1 MNQESMKF
9 YSGAEMYNYLI
20 NNGDLYNP
28 NLEIY
33 VFLYN
38 DAEALCIYRITP
50 EEAEKLDRE
59 SRETGEYWSAFL
71 GAGGQILDIPET
83 GGILPSIEFCEK
95 NHKADGWVDTKAYN
109 AGEKSESI
117 SQPALLKIKIPNGYL
132 MVEKKG
138 AEEDYPGVFIS
149 FSEDGKSSD
158 LNQMIACVEYDSVE
172 KEIKTET
179 YSKDFDEP
187 NHIICYEDGRDL
199 M

>member
-1 MNQESMKF
+1 MNQKGMKF

-28 NLEIY
+28 NLGIY

-50 EEAEKLDRE
+50 EEAEKLGEE
-59 SRETGEYWSAFL
+59 SRKTGECWSAFL
-71 GAGGQILDIPET
+71 GTGGQILDIPET
-83 GGILPSIEFCEK
+83 GGILPSLEFCEK

-109 AGEKSESI
+109 AGEKPESI
-117 SQPALLKIKIPNGYL
+117 PQPSLLKIKIPDGYL

-138 AEEDYPGVFIS
+138 AEGDYPGVFVS
-149 FSEDGKSSD
+149 FSEDGKESD
-158 LNQMIACVEYDSVE
+158 INHLIACVEYDSVA
-172 KEIKTET
+172 KEIKTAV
-179 YSKDFDEP
+179 YSKDFYEP
-187 NHIICYEDGRDL
+187 NYIIRYEDGRDL